1 MLEPKL
7 RDRKSPR
14 AHTESATETMHL
26 TRAVAF
32 AVRGAPATLAWY
44 RPDSLCRD
52 RTAAVSL
59 PSVRTASPYSS
70 PEIWTRERTRSHA
83 ISAVTFTL
91 ADEIAR
97 PGRALFVENSCRAA
111 MELAGDSV
119 CAPAIVEWRDCV
131 STSRNGHE
139 DSDINKF
146 YTIQLTAHHSAG
158 EAATHH
164 SPVRGRGSS
173 SDDGT
178 RARTAE
184 PLVTKA
190 MNRWAAR
197 LAH

>member
-7 RDRKSPR
+7 RGRKSPR

-32 AVRGAPATLAWY
+32 AVQGAPATLAWY

-52 RTAAVSL
+52 CTAAVSL
-59 PSVRTASPYSS
+59 SSVRTASPYSS

-91 ADEIAR
+91 AEEIAR
-97 PGRALFVENSCRAA
+97 PGHALLVEDGCRSA
-111 MELAGDSV
+111 MELLGDSV
-119 CAPAIVEWRDCV
+119 STPAIVEWRDCV
-131 STSRNGHE
+131 STSRNSHE
-139 DSDINKF
+139 GSVINKF

-178 RARTAE
+178 RARTAGS
-184 PLVTKA
+184 PVTKA
-190 MNRWAAR
+190 MNRRTAR
-197 LAH
+197 LAR